1 MINSVHIA
9 IQGFYGMNKL
19 DTYQYAMC
27 KLEELQKLF
36 NHPKPIDCHEFPYN
50 RPKCDECE
58 SILVDCLM
66 NCGGDSECAS
76 TCNRDHA
83 ACLESCK

>member
-50 RPKCDECE
+50 RRKCDECE

-66 NCGGDSECAS
+66 NCGGDSECAP

>member
-9 IQGFYGMNKL
+9 IQGFYGMNEL

-66 NCGGDSECAS
+66 NCGGDSVCAS
-76 TCNRDHA
+76 NCNRDHSV
-83 ACLESCK
+83 CLESCK